1 MFIEL
6 DANGNVLAAADFR
19 FSDSSVETEEEIV
32 RGDDGKLYFLGS
44 EPESDEIGRL
54 KREIILK
61 KQAELEKTFY
71 SSYPLYKQCNIGIF
85 GSEGERAAFEEF
97 HHSHVSAFDAFV
109 SLVDGCT
116 TLAELQ
122 ACEDS

>member
-19 FSDSSVETEEEIV
+19 FSDSCVETEEEIV

-44 EPESDEIGRL
+44 EPEGDEISRL

-71 SSYPLYKQCNIGIF
+71 SSYPLHKQCNIGIF
-85 GSEGERAAFEEF
+85 GNEEEREAFEEF
-97 HHSHVSAFDAFV
+97 HHSHVSTFDAFV
-109 SLVDGCT
+109 NLVEGCI

-122 ACEDS
+122 TYGDS